1 MKKLF
6 SSYSFTMPFAAFALI
21 LLYASVGTLKAQGT
35 VQSEIDQYVKGL
47 PFSMPQ
53 VALPQFAEK
62 NYVISAYGAI
72 GDGKT
77 LATGAINDAITA
89 CNTNGGGRVIIPA
102 GMWLTGPIT
111 LKSNVDLHLEKGALV
126 IFTKDHSAYPTVL
139 NASKT
144 YETQCPINGSF
155 LTNVAVT
162 GDGIFDGNG
171 DTWRPVKKNKLTES
185 QWKALVKSGGCV
197 TEKGDM
203 WWPSP
208 EAMNAENYLKQKRKG
223 ELVKE
228 DYDALKDFYRP
239 NLFNLEHCKNVYLD
253 GITLQNSPK
262 FALYIRGSENIIL
275 RRVNVNNEAWAQ
287 NGDGLDISASKNVL
301 LLGCIVSAGDDAICM
316 KSSVTKG
323 SSCAMENVVVADCIV
338 YNGHGGFVIGSNT
351 DGGIRNVS
359 VKNCTFLGTDVGLRF
374 KSGIGRGG
382 LVENIFVD
390 GIYMKNI
397 AREAILFEYE
407 YEDKGAVKLKDQ
419 KVNDNKVPQFKN
431 FQLRHIYCDGAE
443 TAFSV
448 QGIEESPL
456 DHVSLNGGLFR
467 TTRGIEGKFMHDI
480 AFQNLHIEISDNA
493 LFTLSNSTDVQF
505 QHISHSPAGVL
516 LQLSGEQNS
525 GITVEDC
532 DTKSVRQVIV
542 PEAQANKGIVQIK

>member
-1 MKKLF
+1 MKKF
-6 SSYSFTMPFAAFALI
+6 INSRSFTIPVAAFALF
-21 LLYASVGTLKAQGT
+21 LVQSFSVPMQAQGT
-35 VQSEIDQYVKGL
+35 VQSEIDQHVKGL
-47 PFSMPQ
+47 PFSMASIT
-53 VALPQFAEK
+53 VPQFGEK
-62 NYVISAYGAI
+62 SYMINAYGAI
-72 GDGKT
+72 ADGKT
-77 LATGAINDAITA
+77 LATSAINDAISA
-89 CNTNGGGRVIIPA
+89 CNANGGGRVTIPA

-126 IFTKDHSAYPTVL
+126 IFTKDHSAFPTVL
-139 NASKT
+139 NASKA
-144 YETQCPINGSF
+144 YETECPINGSF

-162 GDGIFDGNG
+162 GEGVFDGNG

-185 QWKALVKSGGCV
+185 QWKSLVKSGGCV

-223 ELVKE
+223 EMTRE

-275 RRVNVNNEAWAQ
+275 RRVTVNNEAWAQ
-287 NGDGLDISASKNVL
+287 NGDGLDISACKNVL
-301 LLGCIVSAGDDAICM
+301 LLGCVVSAGDDAICM

-323 SSCAMENVVVADCIV
+323 SSYAMENVVVADCIV

-359 VKNCTFLGTDVGLRF
+359 VTNCTFLGTDVGLRF

-382 LVENIFVD
+382 MVENIFID

-419 KVNDNKVPQFKN
+419 KVNDNKVPQFRN
-431 FQLRHIYCDGAE
+431 FQLQHIYCDGAE
-443 TAFSV
+443 TAFSA

-456 DHVSLNGGLFR
+456 EHVSLNGGLFR
-467 TTRGIEGKFMHDI
+467 TMKGIEGKFMHDI
-480 AFQNLHIEISDNA
+480 SFQNLHIEITDNA
-493 LFTLSNSTDVQF
+493 LFTLANSTAIQL
-505 QHISHSPAGVL
+505 QHISHAPAGIL

-525 GITVEDC
+525 GISVEDC
-532 DTKSVRQVIV
+532 DTKSVRQVIA
-542 PEAQANKGIVQIK
+542 PDAQSNKGNVQIK